1 MVGEIMLRIELEEDR
16 VREMYGLG
24 DGLGASSRVENVG
37 GTLGDGFCDLSN
49 GGLTSGGPG
58 ISNPN
63 SSVNGRGGGRST
75 IASRS

>member
-1 MVGEIMLRIELEEDR
+1 MVGEIMLRMELEEDR

-24 DGLGASSRVENVG
+24 DGLGASPRVGDVG
-37 GTLGDGFCDLSN
+37 GILGEFGDLSN
-49 GGLTSGGPG
+49 EGAISGRPG

-63 SSVNGRGGGRST
+63 SSVSGRGGGRST